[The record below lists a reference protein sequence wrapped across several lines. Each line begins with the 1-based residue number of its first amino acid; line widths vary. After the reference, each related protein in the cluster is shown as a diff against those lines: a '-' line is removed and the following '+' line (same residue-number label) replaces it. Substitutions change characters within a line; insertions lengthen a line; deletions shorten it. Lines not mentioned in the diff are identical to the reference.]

1 MMNVYR
7 LGLFLSLVSITGCSG
22 LTAVQNPPP
31 NESLLHEAPASEDI
45 QVDNHDSQAVDS
57 EATGQ
62 DTAAEPEA
70 EAVVEEPE
78 PVEELPPDPPKV
90 IDPEGMTLET
100 RFPVPSGYHRIPG
113 KDSGYA
119 DYLRK
124 LPLLPDGS
132 PVLLFNGNLKEYQA
146 GHVAVVDM
154 DVGNRDLQQC
164 ADAAMRL
171 RTEYL
176 YHSDQHDKMIY
187 HLTNRQELSW
197 PKWKTGYR
205 LKYLGERKTEYIKMA
220 GAGGSYETYRKWL
233 DTLMMYGG
241 VDSVKKFDATALELD
256 DIEPGDVFASTG
268 HLIIIIDVVQN
279 DDGDKKFMLAQS
291 YMPAQQIEILKNPY
305 DASTPWYS
313 LEMVRQVYA
322 SGNPFTTPEW
332 QFPPPGPN
340 VYRMR

>member
-1 MMNVYR
+1 MFRNIIT
-7 LGLFLSLVSITGCSG
+7 GLFLSIVSITGCSG
-22 LTAVQNPPP
+22 LTAVQNTPP
-31 NESLLHEAPASEDI
+31 NESLHHDTLVSEDI
-45 QVDNHDSQAVDS
+45 QTDNSDSPAIEGDGAVLDTF
-57 EATGQ
+57 EA
-62 DTAAEPEA
+62 PEA
-70 EAVVEEPE
+70 EVVVDDPMDVQPPE
-78 PVEELPPDPPKV
+78 PPKV

-100 RFPVPSGYHRIPG
+100 RFPAPIGYHRIAG

-124 LPLLPDGS
+124 LPLLADGS
-132 PVLLFNGNLKEYQA
+132 PVMLFNGELKEYQN
-146 GHVAVVDM
+146 GHVAVVDI
-154 DVGNRDLQQC
+154 DVGDRDLQQC

-176 YHSDQHDKMIY
+176 FHSNQHEKMVY

-205 LKYLGERKTEYIKMA
+205 LKYLGNNKTEYKKVA
-220 GAGGSYETYRKWL
+220 GAGSSYETYRNWL
-233 DTLMMYGG
+233 YYLMMYGG
-241 VDSVKKFDATALELD
+241 VNSIMKFDATAIELEE
-256 DIEPGDVFASTG
+256 IEPGDVFASTG
-268 HLIIIIDVVQN
+268 HLIIIIDVVAN
-279 DDGDKKFMLAQS
+279 DDGDKKFLLAQS

-313 LEMVRQVYA
+313 LEMVREVYA
-322 SGNPFTTPEW
+322 AGNPFTTPEW